1 LKGTD
6 ENYRWLGV
14 DWSANRYLLITLS
27 GEADI
32 NDIKSRKAQQT
43 GVVND
48 WRCRYDL
55 QTGKFDVPPLF
66 SDHNAKALTPARP
79 GGD

>member
-1 LKGTD
+1 MSRLPQSSQRL
-6 ENYRWLGV
+6 ENRLECP
-14 DWSANRYLLITLS
+14 ANRQAHEIQRGIFERS
-27 GEADI
+27 
-32 NDIKSRKAQQT
+32 
-43 GVVND
+43 D

-66 SDHNAKALTPARP
+66 SDDNAKALTPARP